1 MEFGGVLRKMRKEAD
16 MSQEEL
22 AEELHIS
29 RSNVS
34 RLETNNLE
42 LRAADLLNWANVT
55 GTQDLLIAT
64 MLSVDISVVQQ
75 ILDSSAAVVN
85 MILGGIV

>member
-1 MEFGGVLRKMRKEAD
+1 MRREAG

-42 LRAADLLNWANVT
+42 LKAADLLRWANAT
-55 GTQDLLIAT
+55 ETQDLLIAT
-64 MLSVDISVVQQ
+64 MCSIDISIVQQ
-75 ILDSSAAVVN
+75 ILESSTTMIN
-85 MILGGIV
+85 MVLGGVI